1 MKQGKIYM
9 KAWLDLHGRAKVLAT
24 DHWYLEF
31 ANLLLPV
38 ISESYLYK
46 SETQESQNQ
55 VTLMLTLYLE
65 DCVTD
70 GGNWRQFI
78 RWHKR
83 NYGRYLP
90 FYELSEGYL
99 TDEINKEDIAFL
111 LWGINSPVGDD
122 FDGVSYAQLED
133 VFEKAPISDG
143 LAGDWLM
150 ESELM
155 EKQRTALPVASPGDQ
170 LPVNVERF
178 LKASGGEPLMFFD
191 SYEALK
197 LFFVQALQWED
208 EEELCC
214 PT

>member
-1 MKQGKIYM
+1 M

-38 ISESYLYK
+38 VSESYLYK

-90 FYELSEGYL
+90 FYELSEGYH

-122 FDGVSYAQLED
+122 FDGVENPLFHYYSVACFSFSTPYYLLPITYST
-133 VFEKAPISDG
+133 VFSKPVLLLSPREHPV
-143 LAGDWLM
+143 
-150 ESELM
+150 
-155 EKQRTALPVASPGDQ
+155 LPS
-170 LPVNVERF
+170 R
-178 LKASGGEPLMFFD
+178 
-191 SYEALK
+191 
-197 LFFVQALQWED
+197 
-208 EEELCC
+208 
-214 PT
+214 

>member
-1 MKQGKIYM
+1 M
-9 KAWLDLHGRAKVLAT
+9 KAWLDLHGRVKVLAT

-38 ISESYLYK
+38 VSESYLYK

-90 FYELSEGYL
+90 FYELSEADCFACCCSGRSVACECGAL
-99 TDEINKEDIAFL
+99 
-111 LWGINSPVGDD
+111 P
-122 FDGVSYAQLED
+122 
-133 VFEKAPISDG
+133 
-143 LAGDWLM
+143 
-150 ESELM
+150 ESEWWRAVDVL
-155 EKQRTALPVASPGDQ
+155 
-170 LPVNVERF
+170 RF
-178 LKASGGEPLMFFD
+178 L
-191 SYEALK
+191 
-197 LFFVQALQWED
+197 
-208 EEELCC
+208 
-214 PT
+214 

>member
-90 FYELSEGYL
+90 FYELS
-99 TDEINKEDIAFL
+99 
-111 LWGINSPVGDD
+111 
-122 FDGVSYAQLED
+122 
-133 VFEKAPISDG
+133 
-143 LAGDWLM
+143 
-150 ESELM
+150 
-155 EKQRTALPVASPGDQ
+155 
-170 LPVNVERF
+170 
-178 LKASGGEPLMFFD
+178 
-191 SYEALK
+191 
-197 LFFVQALQWED
+197 
-208 EEELCC
+208 
-214 PT
+214 

>member
-38 ISESYLYK
+38 VSESYLYK

-83 NYGRYLP
+83 NYGRFMNCRKVISPTRSIKRISLSCCG
-90 FYELSEGYL
+90 EL
-99 TDEINKEDIAFL
+99 I
-111 LWGINSPVGDD
+111 
-122 FDGVSYAQLED
+122 
-133 VFEKAPISDG
+133 
-143 LAGDWLM
+143 
-150 ESELM
+150 
-155 EKQRTALPVASPGDQ
+155 R
-170 LPVNVERF
+170 R
-178 LKASGGEPLMFFD
+178 
-191 SYEALK
+191 
-197 LFFVQALQWED
+197 
-208 EEELCC
+208 
-214 PT
+214 

>member
-38 ISESYLYK
+38 VSESYLYK

-111 LWGINSPVGDD
+111 LLDWPRSTPRLVLTPYGICIDGAVRLGSCPD
-122 FDGVSYAQLED
+122 FGGY
-133 VFEKAPISDG
+133 
-143 LAGDWLM
+143 LAGCHDLY
-150 ESELM
+150 
-155 EKQRTALPVASPGDQ
+155 A
-170 LPVNVERF
+170 
-178 LKASGGEPLMFFD
+178 
-191 SYEALK
+191 
-197 LFFVQALQWED
+197 
-208 EEELCC
+208 
-214 PT
+214 

>member
-38 ISESYLYK
+38 VSESYLYK

-122 FDGVSYAQLED
+122 FDGVENPLDADLLEFADVIYAQLED

-143 LAGDWLM
+143 LAGDWLDGIGADG
-150 ESELM
+150 EAAGLLCL
-155 EKQRTALPVASPGDQ
+155 LPRRAIS
-170 LPVNVERF
+170 
-178 LKASGGEPLMFFD
+178 
-191 SYEALK
+191 
-197 LFFVQALQWED
+197 
-208 EEELCC
+208 C
-214 PT
+214 P

>member
-38 ISESYLYK
+38 VSESYLYK

-90 FYELSEGYL
+90 FYELSEDYL
-99 TDEINKEDIAFL
+99 ADEINKEDIAFL

-122 FDGVSYAQLED
+122 FDGVENPLDTDLLEFADVIYAQAGSGFRDSAYQRRACRRL
-133 VFEKAPISDG
+133 VDG
-143 LAGDWLM
+143 IGTDGEEADCF
-150 ESELM
+150 
-155 EKQRTALPVASPGDQ
+155 ACCC
-170 LPVNVERF
+170 
-178 LKASGGEPLMFFD
+178 SG
-191 SYEALK
+191 
-197 LFFVQALQWED
+197 
-208 EEELCC
+208 
-214 PT
+214 

>member
-38 ISESYLYK
+38 VSESYLYK

-90 FYELSEGYL
+90 FYELSEDYL
-99 TDEINKEDIAFL
+99 ADEINKEDIAFL

-122 FDGVSYAQLED
+122 FDGVENPLDADLLEFADVIYAQLEA
-133 VFEKAPISDG
+133 VFETAPISDG
-143 LAGDWLM
+143 LAGDWFACCCSGRSVACECGALP
-150 ESELM
+150 ESEWWRAVDVL
-155 EKQRTALPVASPGDQ
+155 
-170 LPVNVERF
+170 RF
-178 LKASGGEPLMFFD
+178 L
-191 SYEALK
+191 
-197 LFFVQALQWED
+197 
-208 EEELCC
+208 
-214 PT
+214 